1 MVSLD
6 YLETLRTERAAEG
19 KWEGAAG
26 VAQHPLLPPVAR
38 LVSAW
43 LAQPSAPQMMEL
55 YDRACSLLPLLRQA
69 ADASRGVW
77 AAHLRAFEPEVREG
91 APTDDGTCDPTAEP
105 PKEESMSELFA
116 RLMPRDAGRH
126 GAAAAASADP
136 IVRQAE
142 AGFMAML
149 RSMMG
154 EPGEPLT
161 QEGVRA
167 AMEALT
173 PEQRKKLL
181 AEGEKVFGRRRQ

>member
-1 MVSLD
+1 M
-6 YLETLRTERAAEG
+6 
-19 KWEGAAG
+19 
-26 VAQHPLLPPVAR
+26 
-38 LVSAW
+38 
-43 LAQPSAPQMMEL
+43 
-55 YDRACSLLPLLRQA
+55 
-69 ADASRGVW
+69 
-77 AAHLRAFEPEVREG
+77 
-91 APTDDGTCDPTAEP
+91 DDGTCDPTAEP